1 MIMTIEIKLRIKDAF
16 KGDFGKGIAQIDPK
30 IVSESNIDVGD
41 TICIYNES
49 KKKFT
54 AAIVFPSDPRDE
66 GTNIIRIDAL
76 LRRNL
81 KATLEDIVKI
91 KKTKNHLAQQV
102 SFAGYKKEIILKNP
116 DGLVKTLKDRVV
128 SKGDIFTF
136 RCENKKVDLIVI
148 NHTPQTEVVKIHNG
162 TNIFCQKQAYYL

>member
-1 MIMTIEIKLRIKDAF
+1 MIMRMDIKLRIKDAF
-16 KGDFGKGIAQIDPK
+16 KGDFGKGIARIDPK
-30 IVSESNIDVGD
+30 IVSESNINVSD
-41 TICIYNES
+41 TICIYNDS
-49 KKKFT
+49 TKKRT
-54 AAIVFPSDPRDE
+54 AAMVLPSVIKDN

-81 KATLEDIVKI
+81 SASLEDIVRT

-102 SFAGYKKEIILKNP
+102 SFAGYKKGIILKNP
-116 DGLVKTLKDRVV
+116 IGLVKNLEDRVV

-136 RCENKKVDLIVI
+136 QCGSNKIDLIVI